1 MSKLIAITGK
11 MGCGKSLV
19 LNIFSKKGYKVLSAD
34 KIYHELLLNQDFVKE
49 ISLAVGVE
57 PLYVNGKATLDKV
70 KVSKVVFS
78 DKEKL
83 EILNKI
89 THPKIMQ
96 EMLNRANGFGGVV
109 FCEVPLLQGS
119 GYENSFSVVIEVKRQ
134 ENLSSLDAS
143 KRDNILQTEV
153 QKRQKFQP
161 EYENL
166 SGITH
171 IIIYNNGS
179 IIELEQK
186 VSAIEN
192 KIF

>member
-1 MSKLIAITGK
+1 MKFNFDSTIK
-11 MGCGKSLV
+11 
-19 LNIFSKKGYKVLSAD
+19 
-34 KIYHELLLNQDFVKE
+34 FVNNNTKE
-49 ISLAVGVE
+49 CIQCKQGEYINSEGNCVE
-57 PLYVNGKATLDKV
+57 C
-70 KVSKVVFS
+70 
-78 DKEKL
+78 E
-83 EILNKI
+83 
-89 THPKIMQ
+89 
-96 EMLNRANGFGGVV
+96 NGFYN
-109 FCEVPLLQGS
+109 PASL
-119 GYENSFSVVIEVKRQ
+119 

-143 KRDNILQTEV
+143 NRDNILQTEV